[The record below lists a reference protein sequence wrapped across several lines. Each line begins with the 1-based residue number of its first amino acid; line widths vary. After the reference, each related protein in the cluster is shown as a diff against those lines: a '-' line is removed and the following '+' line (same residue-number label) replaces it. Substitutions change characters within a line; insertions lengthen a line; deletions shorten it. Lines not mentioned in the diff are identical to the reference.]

1 VGGRRFSLVFV
12 NRGFHDEV
20 HTAATVGY
28 LVRPTAVWERI
39 TLAVAAFL
47 LLKAGWIT
55 DLAGF
60 LLSALVLE
68 NQLRSL
74 ISDRHRRIADSEV
87 AE

>member
-1 VGGRRFSLVFV
+1 
-12 NRGFHDEV
+12 
-20 HTAATVGY
+20 
-28 LVRPTAVWERI
+28 
-39 TLAVAAFL
+39 L

-55 DLAGF
+55 NLPGF